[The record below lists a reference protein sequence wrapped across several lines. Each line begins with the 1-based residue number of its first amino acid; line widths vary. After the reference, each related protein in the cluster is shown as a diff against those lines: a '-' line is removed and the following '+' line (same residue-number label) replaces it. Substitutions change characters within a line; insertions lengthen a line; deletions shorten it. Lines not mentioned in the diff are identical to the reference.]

1 MACRASAGVGA
12 LHVGE
17 ERRRVTADAQ
27 RTVRQVTLVVE
38 TVGLSAAEH
47 ERRVRWAESN
57 LLSANGNVA
66 GAYVAVIVTDEEGS
80 EVRHSG
86 SGTPTDDTRALI
98 EELRAS

>member
-1 MACRASAGVGA
+1 M
-12 LHVGE
+12 
-17 ERRRVTADAQ
+17 TADAQ

-38 TVGLSAAEH
+38 TVGLPPAEH

-66 GAYVAVIVTDEEGS
+66 GAYVAVIVTDEEGK

-98 EELRAS
+98 DELRAS